1 MIGFL
6 IAVISGLLMSV
17 QGVFNTQV
25 TKTTGMW
32 VANAFVQFT
41 AFLVCIAIW
50 AISDRTSIGTL
61 LKVEPRYML
70 IGGILGAGITYTVI
84 KAMDMMGPAKA
95 VMMIVTAQI
104 LVAYLI
110 ELFGLFGVEKQPFS
124 WRKVIGILLAAGGI
138 ILFKWAQITLVKMRQ
153 LHYND
158 SSGQEAFP
166 EREDHET
173 FYKILSGSRL
183 TWHDNFVCSGL
194 CRTEQHDL
202 FLKRGTALGGGRC
215 RRSTR
220 NERHC
225 IECGRNE

>member
-50 AISDRTSIGTL
+50 AISDRTSLGTL

-138 ILFKWAQITLVKMRQ
+138 IMFKW
-153 LHYND
+153 
-158 SSGQEAFP
+158 E
-166 EREDHET
+166 
-173 FYKILSGSRL
+173 
-183 TWHDNFVCSGL
+183 
-194 CRTEQHDL
+194 
-202 FLKRGTALGGGRC
+202 
-215 RRSTR
+215 
-220 NERHC
+220 
-225 IECGRNE
+225 

>member
-32 VANAFVQFT
+32 VANVFVQFT

-50 AISDRTSIGTL
+50 AISDRTSFGTL

-104 LVAYLI
+104 LAAYLI

-138 ILFKWAQITLVKMRQ
+138 ILFKW
-153 LHYND
+153 
-158 SSGQEAFP
+158 E
-166 EREDHET
+166 
-173 FYKILSGSRL
+173 
-183 TWHDNFVCSGL
+183 
-194 CRTEQHDL
+194 
-202 FLKRGTALGGGRC
+202 
-215 RRSTR
+215 
-220 NERHC
+220 
-225 IECGRNE
+225 

>member
-6 IAVISGLLMSV
+6 IAVISGLLMSM

-50 AISDRTSIGTL
+50 AISDRTSFGTL

-138 ILFKWAQITLVKMRQ
+138 ILFKW
-153 LHYND
+153 
-158 SSGQEAFP
+158 E
-166 EREDHET
+166 
-173 FYKILSGSRL
+173 
-183 TWHDNFVCSGL
+183 
-194 CRTEQHDL
+194 
-202 FLKRGTALGGGRC
+202 
-215 RRSTR
+215 
-220 NERHC
+220 
-225 IECGRNE
+225 

>member
-50 AISDRTSIGTL
+50 VISDRTSFGTP

-138 ILFKWAQITLVKMRQ
+138 ILFKW
-153 LHYND
+153 
-158 SSGQEAFP
+158 E
-166 EREDHET
+166 
-173 FYKILSGSRL
+173 
-183 TWHDNFVCSGL
+183 
-194 CRTEQHDL
+194 
-202 FLKRGTALGGGRC
+202 
-215 RRSTR
+215 
-220 NERHC
+220 
-225 IECGRNE
+225 

>member
-32 VANAFVQFT
+32 VANAFVQFM

-50 AISDRTSIGTL
+50 AISDRTSFGTL

-95 VMMIVTAQI
+95 AMMIVTAQI
-104 LVAYLI
+104 LAAYLI

-138 ILFKWAQITLVKMRQ
+138 ILFKW
-153 LHYND
+153 
-158 SSGQEAFP
+158 E
-166 EREDHET
+166 
-173 FYKILSGSRL
+173 
-183 TWHDNFVCSGL
+183 
-194 CRTEQHDL
+194 
-202 FLKRGTALGGGRC
+202 
-215 RRSTR
+215 
-220 NERHC
+220 
-225 IECGRNE
+225 

>member
-50 AISDRTSIGTL
+50 AISDRTSLGTL

-124 WRKVIGILLAAGGI
+124 WRKVIGVLLAAGGI
-138 ILFKWAQITLVKMRQ
+138 ILFKW
-153 LHYND
+153 
-158 SSGQEAFP
+158 E
-166 EREDHET
+166 
-173 FYKILSGSRL
+173 
-183 TWHDNFVCSGL
+183 
-194 CRTEQHDL
+194 
-202 FLKRGTALGGGRC
+202 
-215 RRSTR
+215 
-220 NERHC
+220 
-225 IECGRNE
+225 

>member
-50 AISDRTSIGTL
+50 AISDRTSLGTL

-138 ILFKWAQITLVKMRQ
+138 ILFKWK
-153 LHYND
+153 
-158 SSGQEAFP
+158 
-166 EREDHET
+166 
-173 FYKILSGSRL
+173 
-183 TWHDNFVCSGL
+183 
-194 CRTEQHDL
+194 
-202 FLKRGTALGGGRC
+202 
-215 RRSTR
+215 
-220 NERHC
+220 
-225 IECGRNE
+225 

>member
-138 ILFKWAQITLVKMRQ
+138 ILFKW
-153 LHYND
+153 
-158 SSGQEAFP
+158 E
-166 EREDHET
+166 
-173 FYKILSGSRL
+173 
-183 TWHDNFVCSGL
+183 
-194 CRTEQHDL
+194 
-202 FLKRGTALGGGRC
+202 
-215 RRSTR
+215 
-220 NERHC
+220 
-225 IECGRNE
+225 

>member
-25 TKTTGMW
+25 TRTTGMW

-50 AISDRTSIGTL
+50 AISDRTSFGTL

-138 ILFKWAQITLVKMRQ
+138 ILFKW
-153 LHYND
+153 
-158 SSGQEAFP
+158 E
-166 EREDHET
+166 
-173 FYKILSGSRL
+173 
-183 TWHDNFVCSGL
+183 
-194 CRTEQHDL
+194 
-202 FLKRGTALGGGRC
+202 
-215 RRSTR
+215 
-220 NERHC
+220 
-225 IECGRNE
+225 

>member
-41 AFLVCIAIW
+41 AFLICIAIW
-50 AISDRTSIGTL
+50 AISDRTSFGTL

-110 ELFGLFGVEKQPFS
+110 ELFGLFGVENQPFS
-124 WRKVIGILLAAGGI
+124 WRKVIGIMLAAGGI
-138 ILFKWAQITLVKMRQ
+138 ILFKW
-153 LHYND
+153 
-158 SSGQEAFP
+158 E
-166 EREDHET
+166 
-173 FYKILSGSRL
+173 
-183 TWHDNFVCSGL
+183 
-194 CRTEQHDL
+194 
-202 FLKRGTALGGGRC
+202 
-215 RRSTR
+215 
-220 NERHC
+220 
-225 IECGRNE
+225 

>member
-41 AFLVCIAIW
+41 AFLICIAIW
-50 AISDRTSIGTL
+50 AISDRTSFGTL

-95 VMMIVTAQI
+95 VMMSVTAQI

-138 ILFKWAQITLVKMRQ
+138 ILFKW
-153 LHYND
+153 
-158 SSGQEAFP
+158 E
-166 EREDHET
+166 
-173 FYKILSGSRL
+173 
-183 TWHDNFVCSGL
+183 
-194 CRTEQHDL
+194 
-202 FLKRGTALGGGRC
+202 
-215 RRSTR
+215 
-220 NERHC
+220 
-225 IECGRNE
+225 

>member
-25 TKTTGMW
+25 TRTTGMW

-50 AISDRTSIGTL
+50 AISDRTSFGTL

-104 LVAYLI
+104 LAAYLI

-138 ILFKWAQITLVKMRQ
+138 ILFKW
-153 LHYND
+153 
-158 SSGQEAFP
+158 E
-166 EREDHET
+166 
-173 FYKILSGSRL
+173 
-183 TWHDNFVCSGL
+183 
-194 CRTEQHDL
+194 
-202 FLKRGTALGGGRC
+202 
-215 RRSTR
+215 
-220 NERHC
+220 
-225 IECGRNE
+225 